1 MKGFI
6 LSLQSEFYKNRKT
19 LGFWA
24 AVILPFL
31 ITLLIFVSF
40 YTHSADMARDP
51 GFSLWIK
58 YSGSILNVM
67 GALLLPVFLIFIGYS
82 VNNIEHKA
90 DTWKTLFS
98 LPISKW
104 AVYSAK
110 FVYALLLVF
119 LCLAL
124 FALFNIA
131 SGNLLGILKPEL
143 SFADYHMEKVIFTI
157 YFKLFLSS
165 LGILSVQF
173 LMSLLW
179 SDFLKPMGIG
189 FVGTVAG
196 VIAATAKRKFVYLF
210 VYCHPV
216 MALQIMKPTIRKN
229 HPPEILIDIF
239 TKEIYVSLIVFAVVF
254 VAGFFIVQRR
264 SVK

>member
-1 MKGFI
+1 MKGFL
-6 LSLQSEFYKNRKT
+6 LSLRSEFYKNRKT
-19 LGFWA
+19 LGFWSA
-24 AVILPFL
+24 IILPFI

-40 YTHSADMARDP
+40 YTHSSDMALSP
-51 GFSLWIK
+51 GFMLWTK

-67 GALLLPVFLIFIGYS
+67 GTLLLPIFLIFVGYS

-110 FVYALLLVF
+110 FAYALFLVF

-131 SGNLLGILKPEL
+131 SGNLLGVLKPEL
-143 SFADYHMEKVIFTI
+143 KFGDYDMSKVLLTI

-165 LGILSVQF
+165 LGIISVQF

-189 FVGTVAG
+189 FIGTVAG

-210 VYCHPV
+210 VYAHPV
-216 MALQIMKPTIRKN
+216 MALQIMKPTIRKG

-254 VAGFFIVQRR
+254 IAGFYIVQRR